1 MPLYRRDTAA
11 AAITDRPPDS
21 GTDRENY
28 RRGASAIPMATPR
41 IAGTTQPSW
50 YCCKGSIASAAS
62 SQPMEPPKTATKL
75 EMQVAKDAMPTSRV
89 QQPCC

>member
-1 MPLYRRDTAA
+1 
-11 AAITDRPPDS
+11 
-21 GTDRENY
+21 
-28 RRGASAIPMATPR
+28 MATPR

-75 EMQVAKDAMPTSRV
+75 EMQVAKDAMPTSREV
-89 QQPCC
+89 YTSLVFSASTMAITGGSSEKMVLYTAQV